1 MATAATLTPSSLRC
15 IASQRPHA
23 RSRRLSAR
31 TSTLVRA
38 VQSAE
43 ITKNGDSVV
52 SAIDAVPITKQRKV
66 PEGLDSKMQNP
77 GQPRA
82 NITCDAEHPNGTY
95 TPPEDMTVLQQH
107 VAFWD
112 PDFDGKIYPQDTY
125 RGFRRLGF
133 NVLVSAV
140 AAPVIHGSLAYW
152 TQKSSK
158 HGSDSETFDTEG
170 RFVPQKFEEIFSK
183 YDKGNKGGLTKDE
196 MMDMV
201 RGNRNIMDFVGWA
214 AAYLEWSFTF
224 TLLAKDTPQGKLLL
238 KDDARGCI
246 DGTIFY
252 KVEQESKSAKQQGAV
267 VSSLDAV
274 PITKQHRAPEGLDS
288 KMQNPGQPR
297 ANITCDAEHPDGTY
311 SPPEDMTVLQQ
322 HVAFWDQDADGKIW
336 PLDTYRGFRRL
347 GFNVLVSGLAVPVI
361 HGTFAYWSGPSWI
374 PDPRFIIH
382 IANMH
387 KTKHGSDSETF
398 DTEGRFVPQKFEE
411 IFSKYDKGNKGGLT
425 ISELNEMV
433 LGNRNIMDPT
443 GWIAEWL
450 EWNVTYYLLAKETPK
465 GKLLLKDDARG
476 AIDGT
481 IFFKVEKEVAAG
493 RLKKKQLHGGLEK
506 TRKAE

>member
-15 IASQRPHA
+15 IASHRPHA

-38 VQSAE
+38 VQSAD
-43 ITKNGDSVV
+43 ITKKGDSVV

-82 NITCDAEHPNGTY
+82 NITCDAEHPDGTY
-95 TPPEDMTVLQQH
+95 TPPADMTVLQQH

-152 TQKSSK
+152 TQKSWVPDPRFIIYIETVHKSK

-183 YDKGNKGGLTKDE
+183 YDQGNKGGLTKDE

-252 KVEQESKSAKQQGAV
+252 KVEQE
-267 VSSLDAV
+267 
-274 PITKQHRAPEGLDS
+274 
-288 KMQNPGQPR
+288 
-297 ANITCDAEHPDGTY
+297 
-311 SPPEDMTVLQQ
+311 
-322 HVAFWDQDADGKIW
+322 
-336 PLDTYRGFRRL
+336 
-347 GFNVLVSGLAVPVI
+347 
-361 HGTFAYWSGPSWI
+361 
-374 PDPRFIIH
+374 
-382 IANMH
+382 
-387 KTKHGSDSETF
+387 
-398 DTEGRFVPQKFEE
+398 
-411 IFSKYDKGNKGGLT
+411 
-425 ISELNEMV
+425 
-433 LGNRNIMDPT
+433 
-443 GWIAEWL
+443 
-450 EWNVTYYLLAKETPK
+450 
-465 GKLLLKDDARG
+465 
-476 AIDGT
+476 
-481 IFFKVEKEVAAG
+481 VAA
-493 RLKKKQLHGGLEK
+493 KNKNK
-506 TRKAE
+506 